1 MHRSKE
7 RWHAYGQEA
16 DHAKIAFA
24 AGNLTEAFYRL
35 ERAHILG
42 QPWPGAHSW
51 THWMML
57 RIGLRRRDGREV
69 RGQILRLAG
78 GGLLS
83 LLGWL
88 PAGNT
93 GGANVSAYKPMNF
106 PDDLA
111 LFGDPPPCSGE
122 EKRRRS

>member
-1 MHRSKE
+1 MRFPA
-7 RWHAYGQEA
+7 RR
-16 DHAKIAFA
+16 
-24 AGNLTEAFYRL
+24 EAFRREAAAAQAALASGDLDLAFRSL

-42 QPWPGAHSW
+42 QPWAGAHSW

-57 RIGLRRRDGREV
+57 KIGWRRRDAREV
-69 RGQILRLAG
+69 RGQLLRLTA

-83 LLGWL
+83 WLGRL

-93 GGANVSAYKPMNF
+93 GGADVPAERPMPI

-111 LFGDPPPCSGE
+111 DLC
-122 EKRRRS
+122 R

>member
-1 MHRSKE
+1 VNRT
-7 RWHAYGQEA
+7 RRRRDAFDREA
-16 DHAKIAFA
+16 SAAREAWRQGDLDAAFR
-24 AGNLTEAFYRL
+24 RL

-42 QPWPGAHSW
+42 QPWAGAHSW

-57 RIGLRRRDGREV
+57 RIGWRRRDAREIG
-69 RGQILRLAG
+69 GQVLRLAA

-83 LLGWL
+83 WLGRL

-93 GGANVSAYKPMNF
+93 GGADVPATRAMPL

-111 LFGDPPPCSGE
+111 DLC
-122 EKRRRS
+122 R